1 MTPAIVVRLPRRA
14 LLQVEL
20 GSRGESALGE
30 FVGPSVNGATMSPAP
45 NRPAASTRHRQWFDV
60 RAWTVFV
67 VTVTALGLTGCS
79 SGSEDQDRLA
89 RATSVPSKTTASSSA
104 SPVATTT
111 AARLG
116 AGELIVFDQLL
127 AGEENRDL
135 YAVDP
140 SGGEPTLVRSH
151 CEYPHWSPDGSQLS
165 FLACLNPPD
174 CTTRVAHMERSTGK
188 VHGFPMP
195 DPDLFT
201 ACALWAPSG
210 ETLACDGESESDPS
224 RNGVYTV
231 RASNGEGLTRVTS
244 NPGGV
249 DAPVTYSPD
258 GRLLLFSRTPA
269 GAGEGSAKA
278 ALFVT
283 SARGGKATRITPFG
297 YTDDAASW
305 SPDGRSIVFETFGS
319 LFRVRPDGTGMRK
332 IAVSTTDGTPLEHTF
347 DVAYSPDG
355 SSIVFSVA
363 GAEPGLYL
371 AHPDGSGAE
380 RLTTSPTED
389 HHANWGVASGT

>member
-1 MTPAIVVRLPRRA
+1 
-14 LLQVEL
+14 
-20 GSRGESALGE
+20 
-30 FVGPSVNGATMSPAP
+30 MSPAP
-45 NRPAASTRHRQWFDV
+45 NRTAPSTWHGQWFAV
-60 RAWTVFV
+60 PTGTALVV
-67 VTVTALGLTGCS
+67 AVTVLGLTGCGS
-79 SGSEDQDRLA
+79 ASEDQERLA
-89 RATSVPSKTTASSSA
+89 PTTSLSSTAAASATASPA
-104 SPVATTT
+104 AT
-111 AARLG
+111 AAAAAPLG
-116 AGELIVFDQLL
+116 AGELIVFDQL
-127 AGEENRDL
+127 AGEESRDL

-140 SGGEPTLVRSH
+140 SGGEPTLVRH
-151 CEYPHWSPDGSQLS
+151 GEYPHWSPDGSQLS
-165 FLACLNPPD
+165 FLDCLNPPD
-174 CTTRVAHMERSTGK
+174 CTTGVALIERATGK
-188 VHGFPMP
+188 VHWFPMP

-201 ACALWAPSG
+201 GCALWAPSG

-231 RASNGEGLTRVTS
+231 RASDGEGLTRVTS
-244 NPGGV
+244 NPGGI
-249 DAPVTYSPD
+249 DAPVAYSPD

-269 GAGEGSAKA
+269 DAGESSANT

-283 SARGGKATRITPFG
+283 SARGGKATRITPLG
-297 YTDDAASW
+297 YTDDAAAW

-332 IAVSTTDGTPLEHTF
+332 LVVATTDGTPLVHTF

-389 HHANWGVASGT
+389 HHANWGVASGA

>member
-1 MTPAIVVRLPRRA
+1 MPT
-14 LLQVEL
+14 
-20 GSRGESALGE
+20 
-30 FVGPSVNGATMSPAP
+30 AP
-45 NRPAASTRHRQWFDV
+45 NRTAPSTWHRQWFDA
-60 RAWTVFV
+60 RARTALAV
-67 VTVTALGLTGCS
+67 VVAALGLTGCGGE
-79 SGSEDQDRLA
+79 SGDQDRSA
-89 RATSVPSKTTASSSA
+89 PATSVSSTAAASSA
-104 SPVATTT
+104 SPAATAS
-111 AARLG
+111 AASPLG

-127 AGEENRDL
+127 AGEESRDL

-140 SGGEPTLVRSH
+140 SGGEPTRVRPG
-151 CEYPHWSPDGSQLS
+151 EYPHWSPDGSQLS
-165 FLACLNPPD
+165 FLDCLNPPD
-174 CTTRVAHMERSTGK
+174 CTTGVALMERSTGK

-201 ACALWAPSG
+201 ACAVWAPSG

-231 RASNGEGLTRVTS
+231 RVSDGQGLTRVTS

-258 GRLLLFSRTPA
+258 GRLLLFSRAPT
-269 GAGEGSAKA
+269 GAGEGSAKT

-283 SARGGKATRITPFG
+283 SARGGKATRITPLG
-297 YTDDAASW
+297 YTDDAAAW

-319 LFRVRPDGTGMRK
+319 LFRVRPDGTSMMK
-332 IAVSTTDGTPLEHTF
+332 IAVRTTDGTPLKHTF

-371 AHPDGSGAE
+371 ARPDGSGAE
-380 RLTTSPTED
+380 RLTTSRTED
-389 HHANWGVASGT
+389 HHANWGVGSGT

>member
-1 MTPAIVVRLPRRA
+1 MPTAP
-14 LLQVEL
+14 
-20 GSRGESALGE
+20 
-30 FVGPSVNGATMSPAP
+30 NGAAP
-45 NRPAASTRHRQWFDV
+45 STWHRQRFDA
-60 RAWTVFV
+60 RAWTALAVLV
-67 VTVTALGLTGCS
+67 AALGLTGC
-79 SGSEDQDRLA
+79 GGASEDQNRSA
-89 RATSVPSKTTASSSA
+89 PSTSAASTAAATSSA
-104 SPVATTT
+104 SSAATAS
-111 AARLG
+111 AASPLG

-127 AGEENRDL
+127 AGEESRDL

-140 SGGEPTLVRSH
+140 SGGEPTRVRPG
-151 CEYPHWSPDGSQLS
+151 EFPHWSPDGSQLS

-174 CTTRVAHMERSTGK
+174 CTTGVALIERSTGK

-231 RASNGEGLTRVTS
+231 RVSDGEGLTRVTS
-244 NPGGV
+244 NTGGV
-249 DAPVTYSPD
+249 DAPVAYSPD
-258 GRLLLFSRTPA
+258 GRRLLFSRAPA
-269 GAGEGSAKA
+269 GAGEGSAKT
-278 ALFVT
+278 ALFV
-283 SARGGKATRITPFG
+283 SPARGGKATRITPWG
-297 YTDDAASW
+297 YTDDAAAW
-305 SPDGRSIVFETFGS
+305 SPDGSSIVFETFGA
-319 LFRVRPDGTGMRK
+319 LFRVRPDGTDMRK
-332 IAVSTTDGTPLEHTF
+332 LAVTTTDGTPLAHTF

-371 AHPDGSGAE
+371 AHPDGSGAK

-389 HHANWGVASGT
+389 HHANWGVSSST

>member
-1 MTPAIVVRLPRRA
+1 VVA
-14 LLQVEL
+14 
-20 GSRGESALGE
+20 
-30 FVGPSVNGATMSPAP
+30 
-45 NRPAASTRHRQWFDV
+45 
-60 RAWTVFV
+60 
-67 VTVTALGLTGCS
+67 VTVLGLTGC
-79 SGSEDQDRLA
+79 GGASEDQEQA
-89 RATSVPSKTTASSSA
+89 APATSLSSTAAGPSSA
-104 SPVATTT
+104 SPAAT
-111 AARLG
+111 AAAGSPLG

-127 AGEENRDL
+127 AGEESRDL

-140 SGGEPTLVRSH
+140 SGGEPTLVRPG
-151 CEYPHWSPDGSQLS
+151 EYPHWSPDGSQLS
-165 FLACLNPPD
+165 FLDCLNPPD
-174 CTTRVAHMERSTGK
+174 CTTGVALMERSTGK
-188 VHGFPMP
+188 VHWFPMP

-201 ACALWAPSG
+201 GCALWAPSG

-231 RASNGEGLTRVTS
+231 RVSDGQGLTRVTS

-249 DAPVTYSPD
+249 DSPVTYSPD

-269 GAGEGSAKA
+269 DAGEGSAKT

-283 SARGGKATRITPFG
+283 PARGGKATRITPLG

-305 SPDGRSIVFETFGS
+305 SPDGQSIVFETFGS

-332 IAVSTTDGTPLEHTF
+332 IAVTTTDGTPLEHTF
-347 DVAYSPDG
+347 DVDYSPDG
-355 SSIVFSVA
+355 SNIVFSVA

-389 HHANWGVASGT
+389 HHANWGVASGA

>member
-1 MTPAIVVRLPRRA
+1 MPP
-14 LLQVEL
+14 E
-20 GSRGESALGE
+20 
-30 FVGPSVNGATMSPAP
+30 P
-45 NRPAASTRHRQWFDV
+45 NRTGSSTWHRQWFDM
-60 RAWTVFV
+60 RARTALAVAI
-67 VTVTALGLTGCS
+67 TALGLTGCGS
-79 SGSEDQDRLA
+79 ASEDRDRPA
-89 RATSVPSKTTASSSA
+89 PATSASSTSAATASSSPA
-104 SPVATTT
+104 AT
-111 AARLG
+111 AAAAAPLDP
-116 AGELIVFDQLL
+116 GELIVYDQLL

-140 SGGEPTLVRSH
+140 NGGEPTLVRSPG
-151 CEYPHWSPDGSQLS
+151 EYPHWSPDGSQLS

-174 CTTRVAHMERSTGK
+174 CTTGVALMERSTGR
-188 VHGFPMP
+188 VHWFPMP

-201 ACALWAPSG
+201 GCALWAPSG

-231 RASNGEGLTRVTS
+231 RVSDGQGLTRVTS

-249 DAPVTYSPD
+249 DSPVSYSPD

-269 GAGEGSAKA
+269 GAGESSAKT
-278 ALFVT
+278 ALFVAP
-283 SARGGKATRITPFG
+283 ARGGRATRITPMG

-305 SPDGRSIVFETFGS
+305 SPDGRSIIFETFGS
-319 LFRVRPDGTGMRK
+319 LFRVRPDGTHMRK
-332 IAVSTTDGTPLEHTF
+332 VAVTTTDGTPLEHTF
-347 DVAYSPDG
+347 DVDYSPDG

>member
-1 MTPAIVVRLPRRA
+1 
-14 LLQVEL
+14 
-20 GSRGESALGE
+20 
-30 FVGPSVNGATMSPAP
+30 MSPAP
-45 NRPAASTRHRQWFDV
+45 NRRVSSTRHSQRFDV
-60 RAWTVFV
+60 WARTALVMA
-67 VTVTALGLTGCS
+67 VTALGLTGCV
-79 SGSEDQDRLA
+79 GASEDQGRLA
-89 RATSVPSKTTASSSA
+89 PATSASSTTATSSSA
-104 SPVATTT
+104 SPVAT
-111 AARLG
+111 AAAASPLE
-116 AGELIVFDQLL
+116 ANELIVFDRLQ
-127 AGEENRDL
+127 AGEEDRAL
-135 YAVDP
+135 YAVDS
-140 SGGEPTLVRSH
+140 SGGAPTLVRNSG
-151 CEYPHWSPDGSQLS
+151 EYPHWSPDGSQLS
-165 FLACLNPPD
+165 FLACLNPPN
-174 CTTRVAHMERSTGK
+174 CTTGVALMERATGR

-201 ACALWAPSG
+201 SCAIWAPSG

-231 RASNGEGLTRVTS
+231 RASDGEGLTRVTS

-269 GAGEGSAKA
+269 GAGDSSAKT

-283 SARGGKATRITPFG
+283 SSRGGRATRITPFG

-305 SPDGRSIVFETFGS
+305 SPDGRSIAFETNGS
-319 LFRVRPDGTGMRK
+319 LFRVRPDGSEMSK
-332 IAVSTTDGTPLEHTF
+332 IAVTTNDGTPLVHTF
-347 DVAYSPDG
+347 DVAYSPNG
-355 SSIVFSVA
+355 SSIAFSVA

-389 HHANWGVASGT
+389 HHANWGVASGH